1 MARNTRTFTDI
12 DLNFIPSPLNLVMND
27 GIGTITCS
35 TTSPTVTG
43 IGTSFNTYSIVNGDL
58 YVDSFTHVGKVK
70 SIESSVSLTL
80 YKNANITRVS
90 YIFNYSIPADIVK
103 RYDGDA
109 VKASIRNLLLTS
121 NYEKPF
127 HPEIG
132 TQISSLLF
140 DLNTP
145 MLSSVMEKMI
155 RYTINNYEPRVE
167 LTGVSVDVSP
177 DSNSVDVSIAF
188 TILNTQT
195 PQILNMVLERTR

>member
-1 MARNTRTFTDI
+1 MTRNTRTFTDI

-43 IGTSFNTYSIVNGDL
+43 IGTSFNTYSIVNGDI

-127 HPEIG
+127 HP
-132 TQISSLLF
+132 
-140 DLNTP
+140 
-145 MLSSVMEKMI
+145 
-155 RYTINNYEPRVE
+155 
-167 LTGVSVDVSP
+167 
-177 DSNSVDVSIAF
+177 
-188 TILNTQT
+188 
-195 PQILNMVLERTR
+195 

>member
-1 MARNTRTFTDI
+1 MTRNTRTFTDI